1 MKIHFHNTCGGCS
14 DVDYLIIMK
23 SYLARQYRY
32 ITSLLNSQMAEGQ
45 VYFKSQVILSNNLQ

>member
-32 ITSLLNSQMAEGQ
+32 ITSLLNSQMAVSPAVFQITG
-45 VYFKSQVILSNNLQ
+45 YIK